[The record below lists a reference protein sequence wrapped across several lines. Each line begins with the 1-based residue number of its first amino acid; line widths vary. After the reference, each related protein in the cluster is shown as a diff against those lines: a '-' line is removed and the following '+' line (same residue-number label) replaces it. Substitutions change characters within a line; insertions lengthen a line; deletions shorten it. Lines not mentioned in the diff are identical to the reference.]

1 MTWQRVSGGPYKE
14 AHRVKTAEELAQGGE
29 EAQVAM
35 EAEKGEWER
44 LSRQLELEEAR
55 LEVGSCGAEPST
67 T

>member
-1 MTWQRVSGGPYKE
+1 M
-14 AHRVKTAEELAQGGE
+14 KTAEELAQEGDD
-29 EAQVAM
+29 AQLAM
-35 EAEKGEWER
+35 EAEQRESER

>member
-14 AHRVKTAEELAQGGE
+14 AHRVKTAEELAQEGDD
-29 EAQVAM
+29 AQLAM
-35 EAEKGEWER
+35 EAEQRESER